1 MLKNYNPEEMRGCTH
16 TVEATYMFGEGKVIV
31 RTPIESE
38 CAGADLLSL
47 CVVDSDWVSE
57 LDGFGEFKDI
67 KLEGID
73 KLDYDA
79 DLDMLTLTYNSGCQ
93 RDIDGSAVKD
103 YLVKIEIE
111 AVKAE
116 KDEE

>member
-1 MLKNYNPEEMRGCTH
+1 MLKNYNPEEVRGRIH

-31 RTPIESE
+31 RTPIASE

-47 CVVDSDWVSE
+47 CVDDSDWVSE
-57 LDGFGEFKDI
+57 LGDSGEFEAI

-79 DLDMLTLTYNSGCQ
+79 ELDMLTLTYNSGYQ
-93 RDIDGSAVKD
+93 RDIDGSEVRD